1 MVDINKFD
9 LIKLQDHNNNDI
21 YINKKNIICLTKN
34 QEIIEIK
41 LIGNIIIQTNEDNL
55 DLLADKL
62 SL

>member
-1 MVDINKFD
+1 MVEINKFD
-9 LIKLQDHNNNDI
+9 LIKIKDRDDNDI
-21 YINKKNIICLTKN
+21 YINKKNIICLYKN

-55 DLLADKL
+55 DILADKL

>member
-1 MVDINKFD
+1 MVEINKFD
-9 LIKLQDHNNNDI
+9 LIKIKDRDDNDI
-21 YINKKNIICLTKN
+21 YINKKNIICLYKN

-41 LIGNIIIQTNEDNL
+41 LICNIIIQTNEDNL